1 MKKRVIKKSIVRRFK
16 KTMAAVGVLGFLIVL
31 GGAGALD
38 GGVPLAEAA
47 KAMAGG
53 MAMVLVGFAA
63 NYRSITQ

>member
-16 KTMAAVGVLGFLIVL
+16 KAMAAVGVLGFIIVL

-38 GGVPLAEAA
+38 GGAPMAEAF

-53 MAMVLVGFAA
+53 LAMVLVGVAA
-63 NYRSITQ
+63 NLKELA